1 MSALRVQKKE
11 EEKKKEFKSLF
22 DFIKNTIW
30 DDKIEEVVLN
40 NNLWENLWALK
51 TPKNWIDPQLEKMM
65 RAMWQQVPVQ
75 KRVFELNPKN
85 KLVELMKQE
94 FEKDMKSEK
103 LLDAIKYSYYQA
115 VLLEWWELSN
125 IAEFVS
131 LTNKFAGKYLD

>member
-1 MSALRVQKKE
+1 M
-11 EEKKKEFKSLF
+11 
-22 DFIKNTIW
+22 W

-125 IAEFVS
+125 VAEFVS

>member
-1 MSALRVQKKE
+1 
-11 EEKKKEFKSLF
+11 
-22 DFIKNTIW
+22 
-30 DDKIEEVVLN
+30 
-40 NNLWENLWALK
+40 
-51 TPKNWIDPQLEKMM
+51 MM

-115 VLLEWWELSN
+115 VLLEGWELSN